1 MEEIINIM
9 DSVNPNPNLYNL
21 VITGLCF
28 SKILENEVI
37 LKSHFINFIINCD
50 TVIGTRFTP
59 KEK

>member
-1 MEEIINIM
+1 M